1 MMPTASRPSGL
12 WEAIDQ
18 ILARADLTGVLAHRL
33 GPLAAI
39 RLRTLDLPL
48 PPQLEGEERAATL
61 ANLAAVPLV
70 FKIREACD
78 GPVLLLKGPEVG
90 ALYPR
95 AGRRFGDVDILTPSA
110 ETVQDSLLANGFVPG
125 EPDFDMSDGLHHHL
139 EPVRWPTIALNVEVH
154 SAPNWPPRAKRPPLE
169 EILEAAVP
177 SALQVQ
183 GVSAPHPLHHALILS
198 SHAWRHEPLHRIRD
212 LLDIAVVSDGLDAR
226 ELDRLAAKWGMTK
239 IWSTT
244 TATIEALFYGGRR
257 TVPLRSWARHLEE
270 IRPRTVFENHLQ
282 RWVGAFW
289 EEPPGPALARL
300 GHELR
305 DDIRPDAG
313 ETWGTKLGR
322 VGRAAVNP
330 RRRVAL
336 REPAAGSAERPP
348 ETGD

>member
-1 MMPTASRPSGL
+1 M
-12 WEAIDQ
+12 
-18 ILARADLTGVLAHRL
+18 LA
-33 GPLAAI
+33 
-39 RLRTLDLPL
+39 
-48 PPQLEGEERAATL
+48 Q
-61 ANLAAVPLV
+61 
-70 FKIREACD
+70 
-78 GPVLLLKGPEVG
+78 
-90 ALYPR
+90 
-95 AGRRFGDVDILTPSA
+95 RFM
-110 ETVQDSLLANGFVPG
+110 PG
-125 EPDFDMSDGLHHHL
+125 EPDFDMSRGLHHHL

-183 GVSAPHPLHHALILS
+183 GVWRPTHSDALILS

-212 LLDIAVVSDGLDAR
+212 LLDIAVVSNGLDAG

-270 IRPRTVFENHLQ
+270 IRPRTVVENHLQ

-305 DDIRPDAG
+305 DDSGPTRATRGGQSWAASAAQWWIPAGGSRSASRPPSAD
-313 ETWGTKLGR
+313 GR
-322 VGRAAVNP
+322 P
-330 RRRVAL
+330 RR
-336 REPAAGSAERPP
+336 
-348 ETGD
+348 DD

>member
-1 MMPTASRPSGL
+1 MTATASRPAGAVGGGRRDPLSGVTSP
-12 WEAIDQ
+12 AFSPIDSGRSRRSGSD
-18 ILARADLTGVLAHRL
+18 ASVFRS
-33 GPLAAI
+33 
-39 RLRTLDLPL
+39 LPL
-48 PPQLEGEERAATL
+48 EAEERASTL
-61 ANLAAVPLV
+61 ANLAAIPLV

-95 AGRRFGDVDILTPSA
+95 GGRRFGDVDVLTPFAQS
-110 ETVQDSLLANGFVPG
+110 VQESLLANGFMPG

-139 EPVRWPTIALNVEVH
+139 EPVRWPTIALNVEVQLGTELA
-154 SAPNWPPRAKRPPLE
+154 SAREEATTGGDPRGGRPLRPPGTGRLGAPPTPPRADPQLARMATRAAPPDPGP
-169 EILEAAVP
+169 A
-177 SALQVQ
+177 
-183 GVSAPHPLHHALILS
+183 
-198 SHAWRHEPLHRIRD
+198 RHRSGL
-212 LLDIAVVSDGLDAR
+212 DGLDAG

-244 TATIEALFYGGRR
+244 TATIEALFYGGRK

-313 ETWGTKLGR
+313 DTWGTKLGR
-322 VGRAAVNP
+322 VGRAVVNP

-348 ETGD
+348 ETDD